1 MSGRSWFVLIV
12 SIAAILI
19 VGLALA
25 ADKAGKAYLG
35 IVPSEITSDIAG
47 DYGTQAGA
55 GVLVDDVASGSP
67 ADKAG
72 LRENDVILKIGDQSP
87 TGPEEFRK
95 LLEKY
100 KPDDTVELTCIRGG
114 KQKTVSV
121 KLGEKKDW
129 NFNWWPKNGAMK
141 EYKFKG
147 APWEWRSATSDKKRA
162 FAGVV
167 AQNLSG
173 GLASYFKVEKGAL
186 IAEIVKNSPAE
197 AAGLKAG
204 DVIVKIGDDKIEDE
218 GDVSTAIHKHKP
230 GDAVDFVITRDGQ
243 TSTIKVTLGERSA
256 DTGHIIRMHRGDAP
270 MGEID
275 IPDMP
280 DLGSLDEH
288 LKDVKIR
295 IKDLKDLQDLDS
307 LSELKDL
314 QIELEDVPDFDVDS
328 LQMRIITPDRYLLD
342 TQRSRG
348 RTM

>member
-12 SIAAILI
+12 SVAAILI

-35 IVPSEITSDIAG
+35 IVPNEITSDIAA
-47 DYGTQAGA
+47 DYGTQAGT
-55 GVLVDDVASGSP
+55 GVLVDDVATGSP

-95 LLEKY
+95 QLAKY
-100 KPDDTVELTCIRGG
+100 KPDDTVDLTYIRGG
-114 KQKTVSV
+114 KQKTVSI

-129 NFNWWPKNGAMK
+129 NFNWWPKRGEMK
-141 EYKFKG
+141 EFKFKG
-147 APWEWRSATSDKKRA
+147 APWEWRSETSGKKRA

-167 AQNLSG
+167 TQNISS
-173 GLASYFKVEKGAL
+173 GLASYFKVEQGAL
-186 IAEIVKNSPAE
+186 ISEVVKNSPAE
-197 AAGLKAG
+197 TAGLKAG

-230 GDAVDFVITRDGQ
+230 GDAVDFTIARDGQ
-243 TSTIKVTLGERSA
+243 TSTIKVTLSERSA
-256 DTGHIIRMHRGDAP
+256 DTGHIFRMHRGDIP

-275 IPDMP
+275 VPDMP

-288 LKDVKIR
+288 LKDLEIR
-295 IKDLKDLQDLDS
+295 IKDLKGLYDLDS
-307 LSELKDL
+307 LHSLRDL
-314 QIELEDVPDFDVDS
+314 RIELEDVPDFDADS
-328 LQMRIITPDRYLLD
+328 LQMRIITPDKYLMD
-342 TQRSRG
+342 APTPPG